1 MEDKKDLFERKEEVK
16 PEKKSFV
23 PSKVKHGKVANI
35 ILPKDGRKGRIIIDV
50 QGNGEQID
58 YNEGRHSDLKIGDP
72 IEF

>member
-23 PSKVKHGKVANI
+23 PSQKKLTKGIVAGIN
-35 ILPKDGRKGRIIIDV
+35 KEKGYVLVDV
-50 QGNGEQID
+50 NGNGERTP
-58 YNEGRHSDLKIGDP
+58 YLEGRHSDLKIGDP